1 MDKIT
6 RLAGGRLKGGRV
18 VCADCGGNPAVT
30 YCRAFGGLEEIECR
44 CSCGDVIRME
54 TKEGGKQNA

>member
-1 MDKIT
+1 MHEIT
-6 RLAGGRLKGGRV
+6 RLVGGRLKGGRM

-44 CSCGDVIRME
+44 CSCGNLIRME
-54 TKEGGKQNA
+54 TKTVGEDKP